1 MMPESAARQNVS
13 SDTSWGGYAWGTMLI
28 LAVVLSALAVIYN
41 AYRYRALFHEQQ
53 VLQQQSDG
61 LQVEWGQLLLEQS
74 ALASHSRIE
83 KVVTEKLQMY
93 VPSPDE
99 IVVVRP

>member
-1 MMPESAARQNVS
+1 MPESAVTQNVS
-13 SDTSWGGYAWGTMLI
+13 PDTPWGGYVWVVLLV

-41 AYRYRALFHEQQ
+41 AYSYRALFHEQQ
-53 VLQQQSDG
+53 VLQQRSDD